1 MTSSEE
7 RREVAERLRGRAIG
21 VAAAYPSVHALN
33 DFWVYR
39 TPRRQA
45 MNRFYCECP
54 HCGKQFPVSWYWDTD
69 KFAYLDD
76 TVAEVVTDRDCLDA
90 TRAVY
95 VVRRR
100 CPYCGARL
108 RVWHELVPM
117 FYAFEEV
124 DHDAD

>member
-1 MTSSEE
+1 
-7 RREVAERLRGRAIG
+7 
-21 VAAAYPSVHALN
+21 
-33 DFWVYR
+33 
-39 TPRRQA
+39 
-45 MNRFYCECP
+45 MNRSYCACP

-108 RVWHELVPM
+108 RVWHELVPR

-124 DHDAD
+124 DHDARPDRCAKCPAHVTAHAADYARGGLS